1 MLISPRHFNLV
12 RTPDLRSFQQVI
24 VDLTT
29 ESDPWRA
36 RQTAVLVPT
45 VAAGTQLRHAIESD
59 MVTGTT
65 GPCVRVAP
73 SLLTRDGWYT
83 AMHTRHPGAP
93 SLLTSLER
101 QVCMLSAA
109 REAQTHGATP
119 PFRLRHGLIPSVLS
133 FYDQLMRHRK
143 SVDAFERVV
152 TTDLEPSL
160 DLDRGARRLLRQ
172 TNFLVSTFRRYES
185 QVAAS
190 GQVDEHTLRSLLVSG
205 STATAFTRV
214 VLTIADHV
222 VDPAGLWPADYDL
235 LTRLPGVDRLDV
247 VATERVLDSG
257 FYERL
262 VDLLPGLSEERI
274 SNDPDRP
281 PVLVTPPDGDTSHF
295 VWRDREEELLA
306 IVRSVKSPPEPDP
319 GGRRPVTLDRR
330 VGVVFRRPLPYLYL
344 ARQLFRQAALP
355 FETLDAL
362 PLAAEPYAAALDL
375 VCSFVT
381 SGYDRPTAVALLRSP
396 HFDFEIDGRPL
407 DRVWV
412 ETLDQMLRGAR
423 YSGGRANLSRLATAW
438 YAAGKSDDTG
448 PSRRTAA
455 LAGLVVELAQELQPL
470 EDDAAPSRLLGT
482 LATFLTRHATRAA
495 PDGPL
500 REREIR
506 TRRAVWKAVD
516 ELTRAHTALDDA
528 PMGFAE
534 AVAMLRRW
542 IEAQTFEPRT
552 GSGGV
557 QLVDMRTAAYGRYD
571 DLFIIGLVDGE
582 WPERLSRSV
591 FYPSSLLV
599 PLGWPRERDAVRG
612 ARASFRDLL
621 ALPTGRVVL
630 STVSLE
636 NDAVVTPSSFLEE
649 ADDATLSRV
658 PTDVDPAICV
668 TQEDAMALA
677 AIDPMELPTPTS
689 RWLAMRTESRDVRL
703 PHFRGRVGAQ
713 PPAAYSVGSLE
724 QYLDCPFKYFA
735 DRILR
740 LGEAPDDERQAAPLR
755 RGLFLHRVFEA
766 FFREWHDTGHRSITT
781 TNIDAA
787 LSAFGRLTERA
798 LLQLPVEDRAVSR
811 SWMLGSAVAPGLAD
825 RLFHLE
831 ISRPSE
837 VVDRLT
843 EFRVDGTFL
852 VGAGEQSRRVRLR
865 GVVDRVD
872 LFSDGTFRIIDYKTN
887 RAPNRARS
895 LQLPLYARCVE
906 QQLATRD
913 ERSWRPVDAVY
924 IAFGEPRLQV
934 PLGRWGFAKEA
945 TDGERRALEVLAEI
959 EKGDYSV
966 RPAEL
971 YRCMYCSFPTVCR
984 KDYVGDE

>member
-1 MLISPRHFNLV
+1 MLISPRHFNLI

-109 REAQTHGATP
+109 REAQTHGAPP

-205 STATAFTRV
+205 STARAFTRV

-274 SNDPDRP
+274 SNHSGRP

-506 TRRAVWKAVD
+506 ARRAVWKAVD

-528 PMGFAE
+528 PIGFAE

-599 PLGWPRERDAVRG
+599 PLGWPRERDVVRG

-636 NDAVVTPSSFLEE
+636 NDAVVLPSSFLEE

-658 PTDVDPAICV
+658 PTDVDPAVCV

-677 AIDPMELPTPTS
+677 TIDPMELPTPTS
-689 RWLAMRTESRDVRL
+689 RWLAMRTESRDVRS
-703 PHFRGRVGAQ
+703 PRFRGRVGAQ

-787 LSAFGRLTERA
+787 LSAFGRLTETA

-843 EFRVDGTFL
+843 EFRLDGTFL

-872 LFSDGTFRIIDYKTN
+872 LFSDGTCRIIDYKTN

-934 PLGRWGFAKEA
+934 PLGRGGFAKEA

-971 YRCMYCSFPTVCR
+971 YRCTYCSFPTVCR